1 MCVKWNSKLN
11 LRDKT
16 TFTAAGKRPPIDL
29 VATVWNIHSFCCC
42 PLSPPHKSNC
52 WQHKAEPSKKM
63 LCGTDLPERK
73 VVRAWNLLFSCISQR
88 WIAKEI
94 WKILPSKLSNLHTLQ
109 LCITRKFLS
118 YGLPPL
124 EVGFL
129 YLFCMPIVQAAKAS
143 FMIISCIVLHRKVP
157 DFGFC
162 CGSKLLL
169 LALLV
174 GDRIFHN
181 VMTALGPSVNKIYIL
196 RLYTRV
202 HTK

>member
-1 MCVKWNSKLN
+1 MIWWQLYEIFTAFVVVPCPLPINQTAGNMKQNQAKRCCVERICQREKWFAHEISYSYVY
-11 LRDKT
+11 LRDELQK
-16 TFTAAGKRPPIDL
+16 KYEKYCPVNL
-29 VATVWNIHSFCCC
+29 VTYIC
-42 PLSPPHKSNC
+42 
-52 WQHKAEPSKKM
+52 
-63 LCGTDLPERK
+63 
-73 VVRAWNLLFSCISQR
+73 
-88 WIAKEI
+88 
-94 WKILPSKLSNLHTLQ
+94 TLQ

-118 YGLPPL
+118 YGLPPPL

-196 RLYTRV
+196 RQYTRV